1 MDDGELLKRMKQD
14 DQQAFRILFERYARY
29 AAAAAAKVGGGRLRT
44 QDVEEICSDVF
55 VSLWTKRGSIEL
67 AGESLKPYIG
77 VLARNKTLNVLRA
90 EKNVLQEEL
99 DENENAAALPSAEEC
114 CLRQEAAEA
123 LMEAVNTLE
132 PSERE
137 LFLRRYF
144 YLERVS
150 DIARDKGLNLK
161 TASAQILRA
170 RRRLEAVL
178 NEMGGAE

>member
-14 DQQAFRILFERYARY
+14 EQQAFRILFERYARY

-99 DENENAAALPSAEEC
+99 DENAAALPSAEEC
-114 CLRQEAAEA
+114 CLRQESAEV

-150 DIARDKGLNLK
+150 DIARDKGLNIK

-178 NEMGGAE
+178 NETGGAE